1 MTDWNAARY
10 DEELAQGLSL
20 SGEDAGYFAEQRAA
34 AVCERVSSLGLA
46 VSRVCEFGCGLGRN
60 LKALARVFPHATL
73 LGMDAAPSMVQR
85 ARETCADARIE
96 FCESTG
102 FDDESLFDLV
112 FLNGVMHHVPRAER
126 SALMQRLRSLLKPGG
141 MLAIFDNNPLNP
153 GAMWVMSRIPFD
165 RDAQPL
171 LPWTLERL
179 ATAAGLRATAIR
191 THFYFPN
198 ALRSLRGL
206 EPLLTRVPLGAQYVV
221 YARR

>member
-1 MTDWNAARY
+1 VSDWNAARY

-20 SGEDAGYFAEQRAA
+20 AGEDAMYFAQHRAR
-34 AVCERVSSLGLA
+34 AVRERVSSIGLP

-60 LKALARVFPHATL
+60 LKALAAVFPHARL
-73 LGMDAAPSMVQR
+73 LGLDAAPTMVQR
-85 ARETCADARIE
+85 ARELCTDDRIE
-96 FCESTG
+96 FRDSTG
-102 FDDESLFDLV
+102 ADDDSPFDLV
-112 FLNGVMHHVPRAER
+112 FLNGVMHHVPREER
-126 SALMQRLRSLLKPGG
+126 SALMHRLRALLKPGG

-153 GAMWVMSRIPFD
+153 GAMWVMRRIPFD

-179 ATAAGLRATAIR
+179 AIAAGLRATAIR

-198 ALRSLRGL
+198 ALRALRGV
-206 EPLLTRVPLGAQYVV
+206 EPWLTRVPLGAQYVV